1 MSYSIGRF
9 YMDHQV
15 DTGTTASGFDS
26 ALNTKKIGDEYQKN
40 SMGSVGGE
48 LLRENTKYK
57 KVSGCTDQIG
67 FLSVMGW
74 ES

>member
-1 MSYSIGRF
+1 
-9 YMDHQV
+9 MDHQV
-15 DTGTTASGFDS
+15 DTGTTASGLDS
-26 ALNTKKIGDEYQKN
+26 ALNTRKNGNEYKKN

-48 LLRENTKYK
+48 LLRENTNYK
-57 KVSGCTDQIG
+57 KVSGCTDQRG

>member
-1 MSYSIGRF
+1 
-9 YMDHQV
+9 MDHQV
-15 DTGTTASGFDS
+15 DTGTTATGFDS
-26 ALNTKKIGDEYQKN
+26 TLNTRKNGNEYQKKN

-57 KVSGCTDQIG
+57 KVSGCTDQTG

-74 ES
+74 EG